1 MTDDASRK
9 GGRPPVD
16 EATRARIVELARAG
30 MSRKAIHRE
39 TGVGATTVSRVC
51 RDAQPPVSFE
61 RKQTAAAVAARS
73 YDAKAERARLSQRM
87 LAEANAALDR
97 LHAPHVVVGWYR
109 GDSFEHELAH
119 PTSGDVKN
127 YMLAAAVAVDKH
139 IALERHDGSDLELS
153 AVDQFILYVSRGIL
167 A

>member
-1 MTDDASRK
+1 MTGNRPRK
-9 GGRPPVD
+9 GGRPPLD
-16 EATRARIVELARAG
+16 EATRARIVELGRGGMTRNAIAR
-30 MSRKAIHRE
+30 E
-39 TGVGATTVSRVC
+39 VGVGPATVNRVC
-51 RDAQPPVSFE
+51 REAVPPVSFE
-61 RKQTAAAVAARS
+61 RTHTAAAVAARS
-73 YDAKAERARLSQRM
+73 FDAKAERARLSQRM

-97 LHAPHVVVGWYR
+97 LHAAHVVVGWYQ

-127 YMLAAAVAVDKH
+127 YMLAAAIAVDKH

-153 AVDQFILYVSRGIL
+153 AVGQFILDVSCGIL